1 MNIEV
6 KLTYFQVNA
15 DGSSLSHTFEALA
28 YDDENQVQVERIITV
43 SSFLLYKRILNKCTQ
58 LNYIFYSVSITQEF
72 AVIFS
77 KRKARFKSSK

>member
-28 YDDENQVQVERIITV
+28 YEDKNQVHVERIITV
-43 SSFLLYKRILNKCTQ
+43 SSILLHKRTLNK
-58 LNYIFYSVSITQEF
+58 
-72 AVIFS
+72 
-77 KRKARFKSSK
+77 